1 MGFIYLIAASKAFL
15 TAENFRYVREIKSNH
30 NAMLEFNCE
39 IDGIQVNGIDTFK
52 WNDEMKFTEMKV
64 YLRPQKSLQVIQQE
78 MEKHLTNPQI
88 WR

>member
-1 MGFIYLIAASKAFL
+1 
-15 TAENFRYVREIKSNH
+15 
-30 NAMLEFNCE
+30 MLEFNCE

-64 YLRPQKSLQVIQQE
+64 YLSHRKAGVIQQE

>member
-1 MGFIYLIAASKAFL
+1 
-15 TAENFRYVREIKSNH
+15 
-30 NAMLEFNCE
+30 
-39 IDGIQVNGIDTFK
+39 
-52 WNDEMKFTEMKV
+52 MKFTEMKV